1 MKLCIPTFI
10 LMDVLYWFG
19 IFRVNKENRSA
30 GVLENYA
37 EGEAYAEHKL
47 RKFLRNRSPE
57 VMPSVNKFFSDPE
70 WMNESKYFCIGW
82 LVFGIFSEF
91 WSNLMLKGYMVLN
104 YFVNVVIK

>member
-10 LMDVLYWFG
+10 LMGVLYWFG

-47 RKFLRNRSPE
+47 RKFLRNRPSE

-70 WMNESKYFCIGW
+70 WMNQNISA
-82 LVFGIFSEF
+82 SAD
-91 WSNLMLKGYMVLN
+91 
-104 YFVNVVIK
+104 